1 MVAAWKE
8 QNHLPEIGQLSFE
21 ERLGLLVDR
30 ELTERENK
38 RLKSRLR
45 AAKLRQQA
53 CFEDIDYQ
61 HPRGLDRSLMQQLG
75 MSTWIQKHRNV
86 LITGPT
92 GIGKSYIACAL
103 AHKACLNGFRSH
115 YYRLP
120 ALLHELKVARGD
132 GRYTQLMKLLLRADV
147 LVLDDWGLTTI
158 RADEQRELLEVF
170 EDRYDRKSTLVTS
183 QFPVDRWFETMS
195 DPTLSDAILD
205 RLIHNGYK
213 LLLEGESM
221 RKHYSDLLES
231 NQLLT

>member
-1 MVAAWKE
+1 MIAAWKE
-8 QNHLPEIGQLSFE
+8 QSELPEIGQLSFE

-30 ELTERENK
+30 ELTERESRK
-38 RLKSRLR
+38 LKSRLR

-61 HPRGLDRSLMQQLG
+61 HKRGLDRSLVQQLG
-75 MSTWIQKHRNV
+75 TSTWIQKRHNV

-92 GIGKSYIACAL
+92 GIGKSYLACAL

-120 ALLHELKVARGD
+120 SLLHELKIARGD
-132 GRYTQLMKLLLRADV
+132 GRYSQLMKQLLRADV

-158 RADEQRELLEVF
+158 RADEQRELLEVL
-170 EDRYDRKSTLVTS
+170 EDRYDRKSTIVTS
-183 QFPVDRWFETMS
+183 QFPSDQWFETMS
-195 DPTLSDAILD
+195 DPTLADAILD

-213 LLLEGESM
+213 LLLDGESM
-221 RKHYSDLLES
+221 RKQYSDLLES
-231 NQLLT
+231 EPLLT